1 MKGHRVGLIRPV
13 TVWAWRTAAAEL
25 RQNRIGQDKA
35 ESGET
40 EHGNRCLTS
49 GGSSRRLGAASGG
62 LDGQH
67 GGRGTPTKPS
77 GESIAR
83 ERVSLRDMRQGASV
97 GVGGAQKG
105 VGMRGQVTWPR
116 ISACM
121 HARPRRFAGKAKL
134 TGQSHGE
141 TVHHADGQAREAETE
156 RGTRASRRPAP
167 TTWSHWAEGGER
179 ERERAGKEIAA
190 TSGAHL
196 SGGAGA

>member
-1 MKGHRVGLIRPV
+1 V
-13 TVWAWRTAAAEL
+13 
-25 RQNRIGQDKA
+25 
-35 ESGET
+35 
-40 EHGNRCLTS
+40 
-49 GGSSRRLGAASGG
+49 ASGG

-77 GESIAR
+77 R

-105 VGMRGQVTWPR
+105 ARMRGQVTWPR
-116 ISACM
+116 ISACVR
-121 HARPRRFAGKAKL
+121 AGPRRFTGKAEL

-156 RGTRASRRPAP
+156 RGTRASRRLAP
-167 TTWSHWAEGGER
+167 TSRSHWAEGGER

-190 TSGAHL
+190 DKWSPPVRRRGR
-196 SGGAGA
+196 AGA